1 MELLIKMYFF
11 FLNNINQS
19 EKLMDYIIFKWKH
32 CWMAISKISRMF
44 KQITFQQS
52 TKSPHP
58 PHFNHMRTVPATFGW
73 KNNPFTGPG
82 SSPRVLR
89 VDVYKANNRIHH
101 TAAIGRNRHGIST
114 RRTGSVEQ
122 NIYFP
127 TPPSLGKT
135 SGKKISNSEH
145 CITIA
150 YSSKRRD
157 LWADRVFFF
166 GTPGALMILI
176 STKKNLLGVK
186 CSLISGGE
194 LLLLRRQSYFQ

>member
-1 MELLIKMYFF
+1 MLLE
-11 FLNNINQS
+11 INQL
-19 EKLMDYIIFKWKH
+19 EKLMDYMIFSLKN
-32 CWMAISKISRMF
+32 CWMAISNVSRIF
-44 KQITFQQS
+44 KEIKFKKS

-58 PHFNHMRTVPATFGW
+58 PHFNHMGTVPATFGW

-89 VDVYKANNRIHH
+89 VDIYKANNRIHH

-150 YSSKRRD
+150 YSSKWRD

-166 GTPGALMILI
+166 WYARCANDPDINK
-176 STKKNLLGVK
+176 KKNLLGVK